1 MSMYKVTYK
10 GNATRFKDFSELV
23 QAMDEREAVETIYGR
38 FLNDDYFPDRD
49 GNIFDCD
56 GNIVATPKSN
66 TIEYDGGYF
75 IAELQ

>member
-1 MSMYKVTYK
+1 MYKVTYK

-23 QAMDEREAVETIYGR
+23 QGMDEREAVETIYAR